1 MRGPALAR
9 LLDNSLDQSLRE
21 RMQKCRARS
30 IKKHGRNLSL
40 FITSSSFPS
49 VSLTGSRCELNCK
62 HCGGK
67 LLSRLIPADSP
78 ERLEEV
84 ARRIARGGAI
94 GMLVTGGCDVNGKV
108 PTATVAESIRRVKQ
122 ETDLIMIAHTGFIT
136 YDEACAL
143 ADAGLDGIAFDV
155 VGDAGTIRRVYGI
168 NATEDDYLQ
177 SLKAISDAGIDIFP
191 HVCVGLDFGRLRG
204 ELRALELISEID
216 PTTVVITGL
225 MPIAGTPMSSVKPD
239 PYDFAEVFCRATE
252 LFPETPITLGCAH
265 SSGRDRELIEMIAL
279 GCGVL
284 RIALPTPGFVRYA
297 EARGY
302 GTEYFGTCCG
312 VLPRDDTRIDGD
324 LSGNGRWID
333 VV

>member
-1 MRGPALAR
+1 MRGPDLAR
-9 LLDNSLDQSLRE
+9 LLNNSLDQSLGE

-30 IKKHGRNLSL
+30 TKKHGRNLSL
-40 FITSSSFPS
+40 FITSSFFPS

-62 HCGGK
+62 HCEGR
-67 LLSRLIPADSP
+67 LLSRLIPAESP
-78 ERLEEV
+78 EKLEEV
-84 ARRIARGGAI
+84 ARRIARGGAT
-94 GMLVTGGCDVNGKV
+94 GMLITGGCDAGGKV
-108 PTATVAESIRRVKQ
+108 PTATMAESIRRIKQ
-122 ETDLIMIAHTGFIT
+122 ETDLIIIAHTGFIT
-136 YDEACAL
+136 PDEACAL

-168 NATEDDYLQ
+168 NANREDYLQ

-204 ELRALELISEID
+204 ELRALELITEID

-239 PYDFAEVFCRATE
+239 PHDFAGVFCRATE
-252 LFPETPITLGCAH
+252 LFPEIPVTLGCAH

-279 GCGVL
+279 ECGVL

-312 VLPRDDTRIDGD
+312 LLPRDDTRIDGD
-324 LSGNGRWID
+324 LSGNGK
-333 VV
+333 